1 MQRLLFLLLLPHLLF
16 GCALCSLYTPSA
28 TVEITLVEEGKTL
41 KAMRMQ
47 WDFSEDFI
55 NELKSRYDTNKN
67 NTLDQEELKR
77 IHTILNAYISKREYL
92 TLLELVTLEGEV
104 RKLPLRTPEQSF
116 HTEEGKLSFWFTF
129 PLNQVLRDGDELS
142 VTLEDSQG
150 YFNFLIHAFTNQLS
164 SFPKTQSNAY
174 NHILFIKIT
183 SEASENIEPPV
194 VKTPPPTSAQNV
206 APKGW
211 LEERLS
217 TLQEQIKNT
226 IASIR
231 TENSLLAY
239 TLFLGISFLYG
250 LLHAAG
256 PGHGKALVGS
266 YFLSSHQRYTK
277 ALFMALAIGVVHT
290 FSAFVLTLG
299 LHLFFDLF
307 FKAFFDDFTY
317 YATKISALLIL
328 AIAFYLLLKAFKQHK
343 RTPKILSFSAHP
355 PSCSCGGCSNKSH
368 STDIGVV
375 LGAGIVPCPGT
386 VSIFIFALS
395 SGEYFL
401 GFLSALSMS
410 LGMSFIIALAAIGT
424 IVARHRFVSQRL
436 HVSLYAQ
443 YVSLGIMMVLGGLL
457 LLG

>member
-1 MQRLLFLLLLPHLLF
+1 MQRLLLFLLFPYLLF
-16 GCALCSLYTPSA
+16 GCALCSLYAPSA
-28 TVEITLVEEGKTL
+28 TVELTFFEEGKTL
-41 KAMRMQ
+41 TSLHMQ

-77 IHTILNAYISKREYL
+77 IHTILNAYVSKREYL
-92 TLLELVTLEGEV
+92 TLVEHITLEGEV
-104 RKLPLRTPEQSF
+104 RKLPLRTPEESF
-116 HTEEGKLSFWFTF
+116 HSEEGKLSFIFTF
-129 PLNQVLRDGDELS
+129 PLNQALKEGDELS
-142 VTLEDSQG
+142 VSLEDSQG

-164 SFPKTQSNAY
+164 LFPKTQSNAY
-174 NHILFIKIT
+174 NHILFIKVA
-183 SEASENIEPPV
+183 SEASKDTEPPV
-194 VKTPPPTSAQNV
+194 LKTPPTPSQ
-206 APKGW
+206 PLPQKGW

-217 TLQEQIKNT
+217 TLQEQIKST

-256 PGHGKALVGS
+256 PGHGKTFVGS
-266 YFLSSHQRYTK
+266 YFLSSNQRYTK
-277 ALFMALAIGVVHT
+277 ALLMALAIGVVHT
-290 FSAFVLTLG
+290 FSAFLLTLG
-299 LHLFFDLF
+299 LHFFFDMF

-343 RTPKILSFSAHP
+343 HTPKIVSFSAHP
-355 PSCSCGGCSNKSH
+355 PSCSCGGCSSKSH

-386 VSIFIFALS
+386 VTIFIFALS
-395 SGEYFL
+395 SGEYVL
-401 GFLSALSMS
+401 GFLSALFMS
-410 LGMSFIIALAAIGT
+410 FGMSFIIALTAIGT
-424 IVARHRFVSQRL
+424 IVARHRFISQRL

-443 YVSLGIMMVLGGLL
+443 YVSLGIMIILGGLL